1 MSAGPNLINYKMGE
15 IRHSVLKMKMLRQV
29 TCRQLIVF
37 FHVLVL
43 IKDMAGKRLK
53 TLSLARTVV

>member
-1 MSAGPNLINYKMGE
+1 MSAGPNLINYKIGE
-15 IRHSVLKMKMLRQV
+15 IRHSVSKMKMLRQV
-29 TCRQLIVF
+29 SCRQLIFF

-53 TLSLARTVV
+53 ALSLARTVV